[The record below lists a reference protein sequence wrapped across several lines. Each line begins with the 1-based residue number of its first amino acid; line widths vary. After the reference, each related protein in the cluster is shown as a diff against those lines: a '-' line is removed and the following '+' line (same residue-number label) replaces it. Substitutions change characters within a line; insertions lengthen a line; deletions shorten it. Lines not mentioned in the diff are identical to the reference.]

1 MVSVVANEEE
11 RSAALVTG
19 LIAEDRARVLKA
31 LAQVEPIYAG
41 KIIPSGQD
49 ALQFVCGVVSI
60 LAALNVDA
68 ETRIA
73 GLLFELHILA
83 PLEDI
88 RIEERYGK
96 EISDLVDGVRQ
107 LMRFHSLTFPQP
119 QEVLR
124 GKNSGQRAAA
134 QAETLRKML
143 LAMASDM
150 RVVLV
155 RLASRVATLRY
166 FAEKKL
172 ENEATQQYA
181 RETFDLYAPL
191 ANRLGIWQ
199 LKWELEDLS
208 FRFLEPEAYKRIAK
222 MLEEKRVERTEFV
235 EKAITRLRSELAAA
249 GIKAEVSG
257 RPKHIYSIWSKMQG
271 KDLDFSELYDV
282 RAFRVIVDD
291 VKTCYTVLGIVHN
304 IWTPIPE
311 EFDDYIS
318 RPKQNGY
325 QSLHTVV
332 VAEDGRAL
340 EVQVRTQD
348 MHHFAE
354 YGVAAHWRY
363 KESGGS
369 NFSTQKYDE
378 KIAWLRQLLAWKTE
392 VSGAVVEQEEA
403 RRDWVEKL
411 KSASLDERIYV
422 LTPQA
427 RVIELPNGATPID
440 FAYYLHSDVG
450 HRCRGARVDGVMVP
464 LNTPL
469 KNGQTVEIITVKGG
483 QGGVPGA
490 AGPSRDWLSPGYAV
504 SARTRSKVR
513 AWFNAIEQQ
522 ETLAQGRAV
531 LEKTLQREGK
541 TAVNLEELGHKLG
554 FSKVDDLFLS
564 LGKDELSLRLVEQAL
579 HEGETDK
586 KPEIDEAAI
595 TRKSRASSIVQGAQ
609 SGVLVVGTE
618 GLLTQLARCCK
629 PAPPDVIVGF
639 VTRGKGVSIH
649 RLACKNFLEMSS
661 KAPERV
667 IQTTWGSPAKETV
680 YPVDIFV
687 LADDRQGLLRDI
699 SEIFLREKIN
709 VIGVSTQSIKGMARM
724 AFTAEIG
731 ATAQLQK
738 ALTIIRDVKGVQ
750 EARRQ

>member
-1 MVSVVANEEE
+1 MVSVATIQGDGL
-11 RSAALVTG
+11 AAITAG
-19 LIAEDRARVLKA
+19 LGVEDAQRVEKA
-31 LAQVEPIYAG
+31 LADVEALYADKQIG
-41 KIIPSGQD
+41 SGQN
-49 ALQFVCGVVSI
+49 ALQFVISVVTV

-68 ETRIA
+68 ATRIA
-73 GLLFELHILA
+73 GLLFEIHALHPERDEKL
-83 PLEDI
+83 
-88 RIEERYGK
+88 EERYGK
-96 EISDLVDGVRQ
+96 EVADMVAGVRQ
-107 LMRFHSLTFPQP
+107 LMRFHSMTFHTPQ

-124 GKNSGQRAAA
+124 GKNAAQQAAA
-134 QAETLRKML
+134 QVETLRKML

-155 RLASRVATLRY
+155 RLASRLATLRY
-166 FAEKKL
+166 FAEIKQ
-172 ENEATQQYA
+172 ENEDSQRYA

-208 FRFLEPEAYKRIAK
+208 FRFLEPATYKRIAK
-222 MLEEKRVERTEFV
+222 MLEEKRLERQEFV
-235 EKAITRLRSELAAA
+235 ANAIARLKTELAQLD
-249 GIKAEVSG
+249 IKAEVSG
-257 RPKHIYSIWSKMQG
+257 RPKHIYSIWNKMKG
-271 KDLDFSELYDV
+271 KSIDFSELYDV
-282 RAFRVIVDD
+282 RAFRVIVSDI
-291 VKTCYTVLGIVHN
+291 KTCYTVLGIVHN
-304 IWTPIPE
+304 IWTPIPK

-340 EVQVRTQD
+340 EVQIRTHE

-369 NFSTQKYDE
+369 NFAAQKYDE

-392 VSGAVVEQEEA
+392 VTDAVVDQDDV

-411 KSASLDERIYV
+411 KATTLDERIYV

-427 RVIELPNGATPID
+427 RVIELPSGATPID
-440 FAYYLHSDVG
+440 FAYHLHSDVG

-483 QGGVPGA
+483 PGV
-490 AGPSRDWLSPGYAV
+490 GPSRDWLSAGYAT
-504 SARTRSKVR
+504 SSRTRSKVR

-522 ETLAQGRAV
+522 ETLSTGRGL

-541 TAVNLEELGHKLG
+541 TAVNLEELAQKLG
-554 FSKVDDLFLS
+554 FAKVDDLCLS
-564 LGKDELSLRLVEQAL
+564 LGKDEFSLRHVEQAL
-579 HEGETDK
+579 HETGHEK
-586 KPEIDEAAI
+586 KPEIDDEAAI
-595 TRKSRASSIVQGAQ
+595 TRKSRASSIVQGAK
-609 SGVLVVGTE
+609 SGVLVVGTD

-629 PAPPDVIVGF
+629 PAPPDAIAGF

-649 RLACKNFLEMSS
+649 RVNCKNFAEMSS
-661 KAPERV
+661 QAPERV
-667 IQTTWGSPAKETV
+667 IQTTWGAPAKDTV

-687 LADDRQGLLRDI
+687 IAQDRQGLLRDI

-709 VIGVSTQSIKGMARM
+709 VIGVSTQSAKGHARM

-731 ATAQLQK
+731 ATEQLQR
-738 ALTIIRDVKGVQ
+738 ALQVLREVKGVLD
-750 EARRQ
+750 AKRQ